1 MTKMQI
7 RKMSPRETTILMF
20 TYGKKFTQETQIKQK
35 NQAVHII
42 DLTSDIP
49 TNKKERTIT
58 KNSTTS

>member
-1 MTKMQI
+1 
-7 RKMSPRETTILMF
+7 MSPRETTILMF
-20 TYGKKFTQETQIKQK
+20 TYGKKFTQGTQIKQK